1 MNDTSFKIFAVEDD
15 PFFRELIV
23 YQLEMDPEH
32 VVKSFETASACI
44 ESLHEKPDLIT
55 LDYKLPDMTG
65 LEALKAIKER
75 YPDVDVVIISEQ
87 ENIETAVE
95 LVREGAFDYIVKS
108 RDNEERLR
116 AVVRNAKQQAS
127 LKKEVKHLRKE
138 VGKKYTLDTAIIG
151 QSPAIQRVFSLIE
164 KTVKTNITVSVFGE
178 TGTGKE
184 LVAKAIHFNSSRK
197 DQPFVALNVAAIP
210 SELMESELFGH
221 EKGAFT
227 SADYRRIGKFEEAS
241 GGTLFLDEIGEMD
254 LSMQVKLLR
263 ALQEKEIVR
272 VGSNKPIKIDSRI
285 IVATH
290 RNLREEVKEGRFR
303 EDLYYRLFGLPI
315 ELPPLRDRGKD
326 IVILAKHFLE
336 SFVNDN
342 GLEVNSFTQEAQRKL
357 MAYPYPGNVRE
368 LKAVVEL
375 AAVMT
380 NTDQIDEDCI
390 SFGTV
395 DMLPDLV
402 TEELTMR
409 EYTMR
414 IIDHYL
420 DRYDNN
426 IKLVSEKLDIG
437 QSTLYRMLKER
448 REGDTTSTTI

>member
-32 VVKSFETASACI
+32 VVKGFETATECLDQ
-44 ESLHEKPDLIT
+44 LHEKPHLVT

-65 LEALKAIKER
+65 LEALRAIKDRNPEI
-75 YPDVDVVIISEQ
+75 DVVIISEQ
-87 ENIETAVE
+87 EDIETAVE

-116 AVVRNAKQQAS
+116 AVIRNAKQQAS

-138 VGKKYTLDTAIIG
+138 VGKKYSLDTAIIG
-151 QSPAIQRVFSLIE
+151 QSPAIQRVFSMIE
-164 KTVKTNITVSVFGE
+164 KAVKTNITVSVFGE

-184 LVAKAIHFNSSRK
+184 LVAKAIHFNSDRK

-210 SELMESELFGH
+210 NELMESELFGH

-285 IVATH
+285 VVATH

-303 EDLYYRLFGLPI
+303 EDLYYRLFGLPL
-315 ELPPLRDRGKD
+315 ELPPLRERGKD
-326 IVILAKHFLE
+326 IIILAKYFLE
-336 SFVNDN
+336 AFVKDN
-342 GLEVNSFTQEAQRKL
+342 GLEVDVFTQEAQRKL
-357 MAYPYPGNVRE
+357 MAYAYPGNVRE

-375 AAVMT
+375 AAVMANT
-380 NTDQIDEDCI
+380 NVIDEDNI
-390 SFGTV
+390 SFGSA
-395 DMLPDLV
+395 DMLPDLL

-409 EYTMR
+409 EYNIR
-414 IIDHYL
+414 IIDRYL
-420 DRYDNN
+420 ERYDQN
-426 IKLVSEKLDIG
+426 IKLVAEKLDIG

-448 REGDTTSTTI
+448 REGDTTETII